1 MRRALLGLL
10 AIGLASVAC
19 QRVEEPVKPLPI
31 TQAEPKPNA
40 ASVTAS
46 AAASSRP
53 DAPPAA
59 SPGTTTTATP
69 RCLEPLGATPPPSPP
84 RGPAPGCPAD
94 PEKRG
99 KLGRTAVVA
108 VEGASAKVT
117 AEIARTED
125 DVTRGLMYRTQ
136 MGEDEGM
143 LFRLDSRRQHAFW
156 MHNTC
161 IPLDMLFVDDDGTI
175 VGVVENV
182 PTLNDV
188 ERKVRCP
195 SLYVLEVNA
204 GWVRRHDVR
213 PGQRLVIPEAAR

>member
-1 MRRALLGLL
+1 MRRVLMGLL
-10 AIGLASVAC
+10 ATGVLSVAC

-31 TQAEPKPNA
+31 TQADPKPASSA
-40 ASVTAS
+40 AAPAS
-46 AAASSRP
+46 AALAVSAARP
-53 DAPPAA
+53 ETPAA
-59 SPGTTTTATP
+59 PVATP
-69 RCLEPLGATPPPSPP
+69 RCVEALPPNPPPSPP

-94 PEKRG
+94 PEKKG
-99 KLGRTAVVA
+99 KLGRVAPVA
-108 VEGASAKVT
+108 VEGTSVKVT
-117 AEIARTED
+117 AEIARTEE

-188 ERKVRCP
+188 ERKVRCS
-195 SLYVLEVNA
+195 SLYVPETNA
-204 GWVRRHDVR
+204 GWVRRQDVR
-213 PGQRLVIPEAAR
+213 PGQTLVIPEAAR